1 MCTAASQKYQPRLR
15 HSLSHSYPPL
25 FHLCTIKALQ
35 HQLSLSFNLQILTIK
50 VQNQKLSHSLSK
62 KKFYY
67 INNKHIS

>member
-1 MCTAASQKYQPRLR
+1 MSTAASQKYQPRLR

-25 FHLCTIKALQ
+25 HLCTIKALQ

-62 KKFYY
+62 K
-67 INNKHIS
+67 ILLHQ

>member
-15 HSLSHSYPPL
+15 HSLSPPPPL
-25 FHLCTIKALQ
+25 HLCTIKALQ
-35 HQLSLSFNLQILTIK
+35 HQLSLFFNLQILTIK
-50 VQNQKLSHSLSK
+50 VQNQTLSHSLSK